1 MKIISEIIIITLL
14 LFFFPAVAG
23 IVFLI
28 AAFLNSGKK
37 SYIYLLLFCALT
49 SVLFF
54 DIIPGYGLDFDRY
67 MQITSSLQF
76 VKISS
81 LHDLHEFYKVNA
93 MNESNN
99 YLFMLIQYFCSK
111 FKVGNLLSV
120 ISVFLSSFFCM
131 FPFLDIV
138 QRKGK
143 YRLLALCL
151 GFICLNILGYG
162 YMASVMRWSLAVT
175 SCLFVNYLFFIRLN
189 AKKKW
194 AFLLLIPLL
203 FHLGIILGVVMS
215 FFALVVKRVR
225 LPELI
230 IYIICVL
237 LFLLTS
243 INGSNSTDLTGQL
256 INTTKIYSKNFLASG
271 QTRNAVILNIV
282 IYTAYI
288 ILILINISIH
298 RLCPDII
305 GGPFTNLSI
314 LAVVST
320 LLLSTRYL
328 ILIRFISLAT
338 FFVAVDIL
346 FTVASENN
354 FINFSKGKG
363 LLISSL
369 FVFDIFISFI
379 FGYASFSQFAFP
391 VGSLRIWFV
400 SISYLIA
407 HSIPI
412 G

>member
-14 LFFFPAVAG
+14 LFFFPAIAG
-23 IVFLI
+23 IIFLV
-28 AAFLNSGKK
+28 AAFFSSGKK
-37 SYIYLLLFCALT
+37 PYIYLLLFCTLT
-49 SVLFF
+49 SLLFL

-67 MQITSSLQF
+67 MQITSSLKF
-76 VKISS
+76 IKISS
-81 LHDLHEFYKVNA
+81 LHDLYEFYKVNA
-93 MNESNN
+93 MNETNN

-120 ISVFLSSFFCM
+120 ISVFLSSFFCI

-138 QRKGK
+138 QKEDKHRF
-143 YRLLALCL
+143 LALCL

-175 SCLFVNYLFFIRLN
+175 SCLFVNYLFFIRLKE
-189 AKKKW
+189 KKKW

-203 FHLGIILGVVMS
+203 FHLGIILAVVMS
-215 FFALVVKRVR
+215 FFVLVAKRVR
-225 LPELI
+225 LSELI

-237 LFLLTS
+237 VFLFTS

-256 INTTKIYSKNFLASG
+256 LNTTKIYSKNFLASG

-288 ILILINISIH
+288 ILILINIVIH
-298 RLCPDII
+298 RLSPDVIN
-305 GGPFTNLSI
+305 PFTNLSI
-314 LAVVST
+314 LAIIST

-338 FFVAVDIL
+338 FFIAVDIL
-346 FTVASENN
+346 LTVANENH
-354 FINFSKGKG
+354 FINFSEGKG
-363 LLISSL
+363 LLVSL
-369 FVFDIFISFI
+369 LFAFDIFISFI
-379 FGYASFSQFAFP
+379 FGYASFCQFTFP

-400 SISYLIA
+400 SIFYLINHA
-407 HSIPI
+407 ILI